1 MPEGAA
7 FLRYQDH
14 DGQDLNMTL
23 DLYNMLIDVSK
34 GLRWKT
40 VIQNYCT
47 RTKKEVPTG
56 ITNTST
62 AINRSKNAFVCT
74 VMWGKRHYRGQPHLN
89 HEQALEN
96 LYYSIAESIV
106 VDETV
111 RAVNIANHPQ
121 DEEDTEDTLGGEDTQ
136 DTEDTQGGE

>member
-74 VMWGKRHYRGQPHLN
+74 VTWRKRNYRGLPHPN
-89 HEQALEN
+89 YEQALEN
-96 LYYSIAESIV
+96 LYCSIAESIV
-106 VDETV
+106 VKETV
-111 RAVNIANHPQ
+111 RADNIANHAQ
-121 DEEDTEDTLGGEDTQ
+121 YEEDTQDTQDTQ